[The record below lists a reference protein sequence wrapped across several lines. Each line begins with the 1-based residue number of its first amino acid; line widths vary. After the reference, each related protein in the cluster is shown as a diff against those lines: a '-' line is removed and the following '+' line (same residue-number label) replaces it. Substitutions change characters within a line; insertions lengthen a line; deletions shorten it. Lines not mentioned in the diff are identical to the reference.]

1 VRRVPPPAL
10 STLIRLI
17 AATAVIGAVVALF
30 GVRHDLPQRLASG
43 VDLPQIILDG
53 IAGVAA
59 GFAAFQQALPD
70 RDPRWGWLPVPP
82 ALGWVGTMGWGCVQ
96 ESLAVG
102 PAAFTPG
109 VSVPCLVFILAL
121 GVPLTLGGGFLARH
135 AAGFRPAPVAGMVGL
150 SAACFA
156 SIGLTLVHHLA
167 AATVLV
173 WHGLAVALVSAAAAR
188 VGWRAMGTA

>member
-1 VRRVPPPAL
+1 MGLRAGEPRRR
-10 STLIRLI
+10 SRRL
-17 AATAVIGAVVALF
+17 
-30 GVRHDLPQRLASG
+30 H
-43 VDLPQIILDG
+43 
-53 IAGVAA
+53 AG
-59 GFAAFQQALPD
+59 
-70 RDPRWGWLPVPP
+70 R
-82 ALGWVGTMGWGCVQ
+82 VGTLPCV
-96 ESLAVG
+96 
-102 PAAFTPG
+102 
-109 VSVPCLVFILAL
+109 ILAL
-121 GVPLTLGGGFLARH
+121 GVPLTLGGGFLAHH